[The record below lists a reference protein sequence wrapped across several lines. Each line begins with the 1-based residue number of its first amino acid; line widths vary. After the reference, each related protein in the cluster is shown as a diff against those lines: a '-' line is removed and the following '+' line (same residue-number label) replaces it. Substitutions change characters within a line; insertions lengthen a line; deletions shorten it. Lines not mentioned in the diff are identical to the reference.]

1 MTGNELAMREDIT
14 VAKRE
19 SYGTVAFASEVIATL
34 AGLAAVDVPGVAGMS
49 GGFVDG
55 LVELLGRRNL
65 SKGIKVELGQKEVA
79 VDAAIIV
86 EYGKSIPEDCR
97 NDPIRRKTGD

>member
-34 AGLAAVDVPGVAGMS
+34 AGLAAVDVPGS
-49 GGFVDG
+49 R
-55 LVELLGRRNL
+55 E
-65 SKGIKVELGQKEVA
+65 
-79 VDAAIIV
+79 
-86 EYGKSIPEDCR
+86 
-97 NDPIRRKTGD
+97 